1 MVRTSKWN
9 KQLNTSARLQ
19 SGLGRVED
27 VYKEPASSFIM
38 ATVAKV
44 NYLYNTVD
52 VVTINYSERL
62 IKDSSTQGRFSAQLP
77 VSYGGSF
84 TNGTVYGKTVPINIG
99 DMVLIGFVGENKDN
113 PIVLNIY
120 KSPSVSYTLA
130 PTDAVSGNPED
141 ASLYDNVMEDFTVY
155 PGQTYDWLS
164 GEGTIER
171 TFQGKGFLKSSQ
183 PLLGNGNVNDF
194 GYSYDQLYRPFLRG
208 QYLTPTELNAP
219 KVLYQHTGDDISF
232 INNVFFDNN
241 GDMRMS
247 TISKDGL
254 SRAELFFE
262 GTDSLGLRYQKGS
275 NKHNSEETSEKS
287 EISIINGVPVISFGS
302 HSLTFND
309 KDGLLVD
316 GAPLSDWTGGNV
328 SSRLD
333 NLENDIKTL
342 NDKVNELSVDEIIS
356 QLLNINKQIKSI
368 TSDISSLTESV
379 SEYDKKINKAV
390 SDSEAAQQLSN
401 KVAEQLSNAA
411 GTDASLVARLDRID
425 GTVKALQDVIVEIV
439 AARTY
444 NTTSKTYS
452 SLGVRLDTIQDI
464 VVSDNK
470 RLSDLVDK
478 LDIFLSDDFG
488 KGVASYVVTIQAY
501 GDLVMRNGQGSVT
514 LDARVYKTG
523 FEWTSLLDDGAFVWE
538 RHSDDPEGDAAWNAN
553 HLDGSKILTLTG
565 VDFGYSAN
573 FTVNVTVQG
582 HLIEN

>member
-27 VYKEPASSFIM
+27 VYKEPASSFVM

-62 IKDSSTQGRFSAQLP
+62 IKDNSTQGRFSAQLP

-120 KSPSVSYTLA
+120 KSPSVAYTLA
-130 PTDAVSGNPED
+130 PIDAVSGNPED
-141 ASLYDNVMEDFTVY
+141 TSLYDNVMEDFTVY

-262 GTDSLGLRYQKGS
+262 GTTSLGLRYQKGS
-275 NKHNSEETSEKS
+275 NKHNSEDASEKS

-302 HSLTFND
+302 HSLTFN
-309 KDGLLVD
+309 KEDGLLVD
-316 GAPLSDWTGGNV
+316 GTPLSEWTGGDV

-333 NLENDIKTL
+333 KLENDIKTL
-342 NDKVNELSVDEIIS
+342 NDKVNELDIDEIIS
-356 QLLNINKQIKSI
+356 QLSSINQQVQSI
-368 TSDISSLTESV
+368 TSDISSLTDTV
-379 SEYDKKINKAV
+379 SEYDSKINKAI
-390 SDSEAAQQLSN
+390 STSEAAQQLSN
-401 KVAEQLSNAA
+401 QVAEQLSNAA

-425 GTVKALQDVIVEIV
+425 GTIKAVQDIIVEVV
-439 AARTY
+439 ASRTY
-444 NTTSKTYS
+444 NTNNKTYK
-452 SLGVRLDTIQDI
+452 SLGERLDAIQDV
-464 VVSDNK
+464 VVSDNT
-470 RLSDLVDK
+470 RLSDLADK
-478 LDIFLSDDFG
+478 LDIFISDDFS

-514 LDARVYKTG
+514 LDARLFKAG
-523 FEWTSLLDDGAFVWE
+523 FEWTGLVTDDAFVWS
-538 RHSDDPEGDAAWNAN
+538 RKSDDTQGDATWNEN
-553 HLDGSKILTLTG
+553 HVQGKKSITLTAA
-565 VDFGYSAN
+565 DFGYNATFS
-573 FTVNVTVQG
+573 VDVTVQG
-582 HLIEN
+582 HLVNT